1 MAFNQLQ
8 ILYIMKYAVFLFLSL
23 SLVCTLSAQGL
34 KDLQKKAS
42 GVVKSPVAAS
52 GFTEEEAARAL
63 KEAFSKGTE
72 WGVAMV
78 SKENGYFGNPKIK
91 IPFPP
96 DAQQVETRLRS
107 MGMSALCDDV
117 VLSVNRAAED
127 AGPQAKAIFLKAI
140 QSMTLTDAIQLVKGG
155 EQSGTDYLKKTTR
168 TDLVI
173 AFKPI
178 VQTSLDKVGATRFW
192 TQAIGSYNKI
202 PMIQKVNPDLV
213 DFATQKAVDGLFTM
227 VAEEERKIRKDPLA
241 RSSELLKKV
250 FGGNR

>member
-1 MAFNQLQ
+1 
-8 ILYIMKYAVFLFLSL
+8 MKPTLALLFSL
-23 SLVCTLSAQGL
+23 ALGCALSAQGL

-42 GVVKSPVAAS
+42 GMVKGAGTAT

-96 DAQQVETRLRS
+96 DAQQVESRLRS
-107 MGMSALCDDV
+107 MGMNALCDNV

-140 QSMTLTDAIQLVKGG
+140 QSMTLNDAIQLIKGG
-155 EQSGTDYLKKTTR
+155 EQSGTDYLKKSTR
-168 TDLVI
+168 TDLVN

-192 TQAIGSYNKI
+192 TQTMETYNKI
-202 PMIQKVNPDLV
+202 PLVQKVNPDLV

-250 FGGNR
+250 FGSN

>member
-1 MAFNQLQ
+1 MVRLF
-8 ILYIMKYAVFLFLSL
+8 FLFMSF
-23 SLVCTLSAQGL
+23 SLVASIPAQGL

-42 GVVKSPVAAS
+42 GAIKTTGATAA
-52 GFTEEEAARAL
+52 FTEEEAAKAL

-96 DAQQVETRLRS
+96 DAQQVETRLRA
-107 MGMSALCDDV
+107 MGMHSMCDDV

-155 EQSGTDYLKKTTR
+155 EQSGTDYLKKSTR
-168 TDLVI
+168 ADLVNT
-173 AFKPI
+173 FKPI

-192 TQAIGSYNKI
+192 AQAVGTYNKI

-213 DFATQKAVDGLFTM
+213 DFATQKAVDGLFVM
-227 VAEEERKIRKDPLA
+227 VAEEEKKIRKDPMA

-250 FGGNR
+250 FGGN

>member
-1 MAFNQLQ
+1 MNRL
-8 ILYIMKYAVFLFLSL
+8 LFLLLSFSL
-23 SLVCTLSAQGL
+23 AFSLSAQGL
-34 KDLQKKAS
+34 KDLKKKAS
-42 GVVKSPVAAS
+42 ETLKSVSAPS
-52 GFTEEEAARAL
+52 GFSEDEAARAL

-72 WGVAMV
+72 WGVSMV

-107 MGMSALCDDV
+107 MGMGSLCDDV

-168 TDLVI
+168 AELVI

-178 VQTSLDKVGATRFW
+178 VKNSLDKVGATRFW
-192 TQAIGSYNKI
+192 TQAVGTYNKI
-202 PMIQKVNPDLV
+202 PLVQKANPDLV
-213 DFATQKAVDGLFTM
+213 DFTTQKAIDGLFAM
-227 VAEEERKIRKDPLA
+227 VAEEEKKIRKDPLA

-250 FGGNR
+250 FGAN